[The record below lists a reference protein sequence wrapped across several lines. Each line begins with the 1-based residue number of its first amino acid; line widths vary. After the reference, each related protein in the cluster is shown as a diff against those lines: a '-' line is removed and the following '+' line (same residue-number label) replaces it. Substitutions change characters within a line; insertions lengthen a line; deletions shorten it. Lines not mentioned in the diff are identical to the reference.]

1 MCHLIQIGH
10 EIVEASQAAGP
21 KTHQSQMFF
30 EVAFEPIFSS
40 PCICLEGGEAPKRGD
55 RHSPYY
61 ANMRLEFIN

>member
-40 PCICLEGGEAPKRGD
+40 PWLVPGD
-55 RHSPYY
+55 GDK
-61 ANMRLEFIN
+61 

>member
-30 EVAFEPIFSS
+30 EVAFDN
-40 PCICLEGGEAPKRGD
+40 AYPKTIL
-55 RHSPYY
+55 HI
-61 ANMRLEFIN
+61 LKF